1 MGRGMGIFLCVGGWV
16 GEWVGVGVDGW
27 MGWIH
32 VDRWVRVRVKNVGR
46 FD

>member
-1 MGRGMGIFLCVGGWV
+1 MFWMGVMGGGVCDGWGCVG
-16 GEWVGVGVDGW
+16 
-27 MGWIH
+27 H